1 MGSAPRMDWNRLLD
15 ATRPKTGK
23 SSKKDKPRKPG
34 KDVRSPFQ
42 RDIDRI
48 TFSDPFRRLARKTQV
63 HPLNENDHIH
73 SRLTH
78 SLEVASVGRS
88 LGVHIGNFLQEKG
101 ELPDEMQP
109 ERIGEIVQAACMAHD
124 IGNPPFGHSGEAAI
138 KNWFQSH
145 SEFLTPL
152 PVKCRSDFTKFDG
165 NAMAI
170 RILLNT
176 GFYQEGFNPTNAV
189 IGASLKYPWPSSFDV
204 GKDKFSFFQTEAG
217 LDQTVAEKL
226 GLAGIGAR
234 FARHPLAFLAE
245 AADDICYRTIDM
257 EDATELGIVPEK
269 FMLDKFAAALGW
281 SPRKAEYKKHASL
294 HYRQRNSIIR
304 TKLIGLATEEIVELF
319 AEHHEAMM
327 TGSLDPKASLM
338 ELSRNGVCRTMHS
351 AYKELSNDLFYSRR
365 KAILEIGAG
374 NAISVLLDQIM
385 AEASRICADE
395 ESTHKEKIVRLLGRD
410 KVDRIKKDSA
420 TCHYEIIM
428 AIVDYI
434 SGMTDHYATD
444 LCRKFLGLGY

>member
-15 ATRPKTGK
+15 ATRPKI
-23 SSKKDKPRKPG
+23 DKPDKKNKPS

-48 TFSDPFRRLARKTQV
+48 TFSDAFRRLSRKTQV

-88 LGVHIGNFLQEKG
+88 LGVHIGNFLQDIG
-101 ELPDEMQP
+101 ELPEGMQP
-109 ERIGEIVQAACMAHD
+109 ERVGEIVQAACMAHD
-124 IGNPPFGHSGEAAI
+124 IGNPPFGHSGESAI
-138 KNWFQSH
+138 KDWFQGHPGS
-145 SEFLTPL
+145 LTPL
-152 PVKCRSDFTKFDG
+152 PVNCRSDFTKFDG

-176 GFYQEGFNPTNAV
+176 GFYREGFNPTNAV
-189 IGASLKYPWPSSFDV
+189 IGASLKYPWPSSYDV
-204 GKDKFSFFQTEAG
+204 GKDKFSFFQTEAK
-217 LDQTVAEKL
+217 LVQAAARKL
-226 GLAGIGAR
+226 GLIAFGDR

-257 EDATELGIVPEK
+257 EDATELGIVSED
-269 FMLDKFAAALGW
+269 FMLKQFAAALEW
-281 SPRKAEYKKHASL
+281 SPRKAEYKKYARR
-294 HYRQRNSIIR
+294 HYRQRNSSIR
-304 TKLIGLATEEIVELF
+304 TKLIGLATEEVVELF
-319 AEHHEAMM
+319 TANHDAIM
-327 TGSLDPKASLM
+327 TGALDPKASLM
-338 ELSRNGVCRTMHS
+338 ELSQGVCQTIHS
-351 AYKELSNDLFYSRR
+351 VYKELSDDLFYSRR

-385 AEASRICADE
+385 AEASRVCTDE
-395 ESTHKEKIVRLLGRD
+395 ESTNKEKIIRLLGRD
-410 KVDRIKKDSA
+410 KVEIIKKDKTS
-420 TCHYEIIM
+420 CHYKIIM

-434 SGMTDHYATD
+434 SGMTDNYATD

>member
-1 MGSAPRMDWNRLLD
+1 MGSAPRMDWNKLLD
-15 ATRPKTGK
+15 VTRPTP
-23 SSKKDKPRKPG
+23 DKPGR
-34 KDVRSPFQ
+34 DVRSPFQ

-48 TFSDPFRRLARKTQV
+48 TFSDAFRRLARKTQV

-78 SLEVASVGRS
+78 SLEVASVGKS
-88 LGVHIGNFLQEKG
+88 LGMHVGRFLQENG
-101 ELPDEMQP
+101 ELPMATPPDA
-109 ERIGEIVQAACMAHD
+109 IGEIVQAACMAHD

-145 SEFLTPL
+145 PEAIQSLAVE
-152 PVKCRSDFTKFDG
+152 CRTDFTRFDG

-170 RILLNT
+170 RILLST
-176 GFYQEGFNPTNAV
+176 GFYQDGFNPTNAV
-189 IGASLKYPWPSSFDV
+189 IGAALKYPWPSSFDT
-204 GKDKFSFFQTEAG
+204 GKDKFSFFQTEAR
-217 LDQTVAEKL
+217 LVHAVAKKL
-226 GLAGIGAR
+226 GLIDLGDR

-257 EDATELGIVPEK
+257 EDATELGIVPED
-269 FMLDKFAAALGW
+269 FMLKKFAPALEW
-281 SPRKAEYKKHASL
+281 APRKADYKRYARL

-304 TKLIGLATEEIVELF
+304 TKLIGLATEEIIDLF
-319 AEHHEAMM
+319 TVNHEAIM
-327 TGSLDPKASLM
+327 TGALDPTASLM
-338 ELSRNGVCRTMHS
+338 EFSRNGICRIIHS

-385 AEASRICADE
+385 AEAPRICTGE
-395 ESTHKEKIVRLLGRD
+395 ESTHKEKIVRLLGAD
-410 KVDRIKKDSA
+410 NMDRIVKGAD
-420 TCHYEIIM
+420 CHYKV
-428 AIVDYI
+428 AIAVLDYI

>member
-1 MGSAPRMDWNRLLD
+1 MGTAPRMDWNKLLD
-15 ATRPKTGK
+15 ATRPNTGK
-23 SSKKDKPRKPG
+23 PGKPHKPS

-48 TFSDPFRRLARKTQV
+48 TFSDAFRRLARKTQV

-78 SLEVASVGRS
+78 SLEVASVGKS
-88 LGVHIGNFLQEKG
+88 LGVHIGNFLQKEG
-101 ELPDEMQP
+101 ELPSQTQP
-109 ERIGEIVQAACMAHD
+109 ERVGEIVQAACMAHD
-124 IGNPPFGHSGEAAI
+124 IGNPPFGHSGEEAI

-145 SEFLTPL
+145 PECLAPL
-152 PVKCRSDFTKFDG
+152 PVECRSDFTKFDG

-189 IGASLKYPWPSSFDV
+189 IGASLKYPWPSAYEV
-204 GKDKFSFFQTEAG
+204 GEDKFSFFRTE
-217 LDQTVAEKL
+217 DQLVRTVAKKL
-226 GLAGIGAR
+226 GLIDMGDR

-257 EDATELGIVPEK
+257 EDATELGIVPEN
-269 FMLDKFAAALGW
+269 FMLSKFAAALAW
-281 SPRKAEYKKHASL
+281 SPRTTEYKKHARL

-304 TKLIGLATEEIVELF
+304 TQLIGLATEEIVELF
-319 AEHHEAMM
+319 AAHHEAIM
-327 TGSLDPKASLM
+327 TGSLGPKASLM
-338 ELSRNGVCRTMHS
+338 KLSKDGVCQTMHS

-385 AEASRICADE
+385 AEAPRICTNE
-395 ESTHKEKIVRLLGRD
+395 KSTHKEKIIRLLGRD
-410 KVDRIKKDSA
+410 NVDKIIKDSD
-420 TCHYEIIM
+420 CHYKIIM
-428 AIVDYI
+428 AVVDYI